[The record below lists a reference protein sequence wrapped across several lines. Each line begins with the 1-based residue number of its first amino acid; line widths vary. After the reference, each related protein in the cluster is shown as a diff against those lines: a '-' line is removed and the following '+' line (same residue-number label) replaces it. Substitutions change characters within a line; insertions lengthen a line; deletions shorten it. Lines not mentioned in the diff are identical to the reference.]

1 MWLLSVNKSDKPE
14 KKLKAVFC
22 KCEKKNECKGGNHKT
37 VHFGSKGSSTYL
49 DNKNEKT
56 KDAYIARH
64 KVNENFNDPMS
75 AGSLSRWLLWG
86 PTTSL
91 SQNITKFKSK
101 FKL

>member
-1 MWLLSVNKSDKPE
+1 MWLLSVSPSPKED

-22 KCEKKNECKGGNHKT
+22 KCEKKLDCKNSNTKT

-64 KVNENFNDPMS
+64 KVRENFNDPMS

-86 PTTSL
+86 PTTNL
-91 SQNITKFKSK
+91 TQNINKFKSK